1 MFPKLQLNVMVLKC
15 LSALAFL
22 IAMVFSAESQKL
34 KVKRKGVTPLD
45 VTKNGSISNSNSIYT
60 LAQFTGKWQEVSRTD
75 GKNNPVV
82 FKDTLFYN
90 FSDKGEVSSR
100 DGVNMSLMGEALIDP
115 GNVLVA
121 AADVFTIRSLNN
133 NQVVLDD
140 GEYLH
145 TLVRKKSFWHEMQP
159 TTAVMPE
166 RFIVTMP
173 VKAAALAGR
182 WKVYRRA
189 AQPGTTDKVL
199 IRILNVQDIKNDNTA
214 TGEIMFYKTE
224 KLETLPCT
232 FTLDG
237 ERMHI
242 STGKNTWSVNVYK
255 ADGKELVFGDE
266 FLMYYC
272 KPL

>member
-1 MFPKLQLNVMVLKC
+1 MILKS
-15 LSALAFL
+15 LSAFAFL
-22 IAMVFSAESQKL
+22 IILTLSADAQKL

-45 VTKNGSISNSNSIYT
+45 VTKNTPANSSVYSLN
-60 LAQFTGKWQEVSRTD
+60 QFTGKWQEVSRTD
-75 GKNNPVV
+75 YKNNSVG

-90 FSDKGEVSSR
+90 FSANGDVFSR

-115 GNVLVA
+115 GNILVA
-121 AADVFTIRSLNN
+121 AADVFTIRSMNN
-133 NQVVLDD
+133 TQVVLDD

-145 TLVRKKSFWHEMQP
+145 TLVKKKGFWYETLP

-166 RFIVTMP
+166 QFIATMP
-173 VKAAALAGR
+173 VKASALSGK

-199 IRILNVQDIKNDNTA
+199 IRILNVQEIKDDNTA
-214 TGEIMFYKTE
+214 TGEVMFYRSE

-232 FTLDG
+232 ITLDG
-237 ERMHI
+237 EKIRI
-242 STGKNTWSVNVYK
+242 STEKNTWTGNIYK
-255 ADGKELVFGDE
+255 ADGKELVFGDDT
-266 FLMYYC
+266 LMYYC